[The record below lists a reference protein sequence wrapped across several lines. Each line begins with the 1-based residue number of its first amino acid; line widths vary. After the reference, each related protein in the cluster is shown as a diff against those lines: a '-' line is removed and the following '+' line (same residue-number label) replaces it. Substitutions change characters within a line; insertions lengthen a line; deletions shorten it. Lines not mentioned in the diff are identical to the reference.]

1 MCPLAS
7 PRALYIG
14 AAAAS
19 LARWSRAGNV
29 QPRPHINVMWIWI
42 EGPRRSR
49 VERGREP
56 RCGGVALLTTKTVP
70 LPVGGCGRCSH
81 SRQGGGARRSSSR
94 AVASGGLTGGA
105 RPVGRHGAR
114 LGGGSSDWTSSG
126 RSAGFAP
133 LKFLTWRFY
142 PQPATEPQR

>member
-1 MCPLAS
+1 LCPLAS

-19 LARWSRAGNV
+19 PARWSRAGNV

-49 VERGREP
+49 VERQRAEMRRRGAVDDEDCCAVGVGR
-56 RCGGVALLTTKTVP
+56 
-70 LPVGGCGRCSH
+70 RCSH
-81 SRQGGGARRSSSR
+81 SRPGGGARRSSSR

-105 RPVGRHGAR
+105 RPVGSHGAR